1 MRPRG
6 PGAPLVT
13 VLVPCHN
20 YARYV
25 GEAIESILEQSL
37 PAREREIIV
46 VDDASSDESWSVIQS
61 YEGHGVIGVRHV
73 ENSGHIRTY
82 HDAMSRARGAYIV
95 LLSADDKAIDRDA
108 LRDQSDLLGQDPRV
122 GLAYSDFA
130 VIDAD
135 GRRLA
140 TKRLRTPTLLA
151 GAVAFHRLLFENFIQ
166 HSGTMVRREWFEQ
179 TGGYDER
186 LFHSVDWELWL
197 RIAAKADLGHIRRPL
212 YAYRVHTRN
221 MHHTHGYIDS
231 MDEIRR
237 VFDIAAQYGPRPALE
252 SMPRA
257 LARHHV
263 RRSAAY
269 IRRHELRE
277 SLRDLIAAARLDAR
291 AIIDLELVKAVLIGA
306 PSWWRGGRRP

>member
-1 MRPRG
+1 M
-6 PGAPLVT
+6 T

-46 VDDASSDESWSVIQS
+46 VDDASRDESWSVIQS
-61 YEGHGVIGVRHV
+61 YERHGVIAVRHT
-73 ENSGHIRTY
+73 ENAGHIRTY
-82 HDAMSRARGAYIV
+82 HDAMSRARGAYVV
-95 LLSADDKAIDRDA
+95 LVSADDKAIDRDA
-108 LRDQSDLLGQDPRV
+108 LRDQSDLLGQDSRI

-140 TKRLRTPTLLA
+140 TKRIRTPSVLP
-151 GAVAFHRLLFENFIQ
+151 GSVAFRRLLLENFIQ
-166 HSGTMVRREWFEQ
+166 HSGTMVRRECFEQ

-197 RIAAKADLGHIRRPL
+197 RIAARADLGHIRRPL

-221 MHHTHGYIDS
+221 MHHTHGYFDS
-231 MDEIRR
+231 MDEVRR
-237 VFDIAAQYGPRPALE
+237 LFDIAAGYGPRPALRTI
-252 SMPRA
+252 PRA
-257 LARHHV
+257 LAGHHV
-263 RRSAAY
+263 RRAAVY
-269 IRRHELRE
+269 IRRRQLRAA
-277 SLRDLIAAARLDAR
+277 LADLTAAARLDAR
-291 AIIDLELVKAVLIGA
+291 SILDLELLKAVLIGA
-306 PSWWRGGRRP
+306 PTWWRRGGQP

>member
-6 PGAPLVT
+6 IDDPLVT

-46 VDDASSDESWSVIQS
+46 VDDASRDESWSVIQS
-61 YEGHGVIGVRHV
+61 YEGHGVISVRHT
-73 ENSGHIRTY
+73 ENTGHIRTY

-108 LRDQSDLLGQDPRV
+108 LLDQSDLLGQDPRI

-140 TKRLRTPTLLA
+140 TKRIRTPALLP
-151 GAVAFHRLLFENFIQ
+151 GALAFRRLLFENFIQ
-166 HSGTMVRREWFEQ
+166 HSGTMVRRAWFEQ
-179 TGGYDER
+179 TGGYDDR
-186 LFHSVDWELWL
+186 LFHSADWELWL
-197 RIAAKADLGHIRRPL
+197 RIAARADLGHIRRPL
-212 YAYRVHTRN
+212 YAYRVHSRN
-221 MHHTHGYIDS
+221 MHHTHGYADS
-231 MDEIRR
+231 MDEVRR
-237 VFDIAAQYGPRPALE
+237 VFDIAAQYGPRPALVT
-252 SMPRA
+252 MPKA
-257 LARHHV
+257 LAGHYV
-263 RRSAAY
+263 RRAAAY
-269 IRRHELRE
+269 IRRRQLRA
-277 SLRDLIAAARLDAR
+277 SFRDLIAAARLDAR
-291 AIIDLELVKAVLIGA
+291 AILDVEFVKAVLIWA
-306 PSWWRGGRRP
+306 SSWWRRGRRP